1 MVVIRWAADTV
12 PSVVA
17 GLFDQAA
24 TCTITDPPTRAT
36 LTPGTET
43 VAPGTETVAPGMETV
58 APGTDAATGADMVR
72 KGSTSTI
79 IVFLSDSFR
88 IGIQDGGT
96 TITGTLIT
104 RITRMTIPTITTRT
118 MAPTL
123 AETDQPASKCWFKIR
138 LLGAVTTM
146 AQSTVSSDPERGAQ
160 SASFSGIMA
169 CR

>member
-43 VAPGTETVAPGMETV
+43 VAPGMETV
-58 APGTDAATGADMVR
+58 TGTDMAKTAD
-72 KGSTSTI
+72 TI
-79 IVFLSDSFR
+79 IVFPSVSFR

-96 TITGTLIT
+96 MITGILII
-104 RITRMTIPTITTRT
+104 RITLMTIPIITTRTITTRT
-118 MAPTL
+118 TATL
-123 AETDQPASKCWFKIR
+123 AKTDQRASKRSFKTL
-138 LLGAVTTM
+138 LLGGVTTM
-146 AQSTVSSDPERGAQ
+146 AQSTASSDPERGAR